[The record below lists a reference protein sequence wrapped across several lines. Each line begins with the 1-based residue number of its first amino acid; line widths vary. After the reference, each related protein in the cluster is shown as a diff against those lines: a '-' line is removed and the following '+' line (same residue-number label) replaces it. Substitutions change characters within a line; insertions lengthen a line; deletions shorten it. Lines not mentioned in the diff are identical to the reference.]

1 QKYDAELKMSE
12 AEAEIANIAQSFD
25 MDVTTDFGQ
34 LETMI
39 QEKID
44 GNKGK
49 ARVAADLSEKGIADI
64 EAEERMESA
73 MAMSALDELEIELG
87 IKTPETSSVSDSEKN
102 LGPATE
108 DQTN

>member
-1 QKYDAELKMSE
+1 MSE
-12 AEAEIANIAQSFD
+12 AEAEIAGLAQSFD

-44 GNKGK
+44 HNRGK
-49 ARVAADLSEKGIADI
+49 TRVAADLSTKGIADI
-64 EAEERMESA
+64 EAEERMENA
-73 MAMSALDELEIELG
+73 MAMSALEELELELG
-87 IKTPETSSVSDSEKN
+87 LKTPETSAVADSEKN

-108 DQTN
+108 DQSN